1 MSNLLPCW
9 LQRWLLSLLSLLLC
23 IMTTGCWSA
32 YEIQQVDYAKAIG
45 IEYKDGMY
53 HIYVQTLDF
62 SSIAKTDNS
71 GKSSE
76 SPPIWVGHAQGKT
89 MSLAMNE
96 LWRASQLHIA
106 WGHVTAIVMAESV
119 LNNQHIKDVFD
130 MLGRFPEARYTTWV
144 YGTREPL
151 LDILSTASIYNLSPL
166 DSILHNPLPS
176 YMENSLFA
184 PVLSF
189 ELIAKHNDPATTTYL
204 PVIALNKDLWLQ
216 NKKEHD
222 LFLIEGAYFERM
234 GEKFNFL
241 SRDELSGYH
250 WLIKGMRRAPLLVQ
264 KNGVIYGALSVGLPT
279 IKIEPIIRGEKVTF
293 RIDAKYLTALYE
305 YLVPMTY
312 DEMTQVSVDT
322 LKEQIME
329 TYRNGLKR
337 GVDVYGLQEKL
348 YRKNPKLWHKLSG
361 DGENLILTED
371 SIETLNIHLTIPYTG
386 KYKRKV

>member
-1 MSNLLPCW
+1 MNRLLRRCV
-9 LQRWLLSLLSLLLC
+9 LGLLSLSLV

-45 IEYKDGMY
+45 IDFKDGMY

-62 SSIAKTDNS
+62 SSIAK
-71 GKSSE
+71 SE
-76 SPPIWVGHAQGKT
+76 SSSKTAEAPPIWVGHAEGKT

-106 WGHVTAIVMAESV
+106 WGHVTAIVLADGV
-119 LNNQHIKDVFD
+119 LNNKHIKDVFD

-189 ELIAKHNDPATTTYL
+189 ELIATHNDPATTTYL
-204 PVIALNKDLWLQ
+204 PVISLNKELWLQ

-222 LFLIEGAYFERM
+222 LFLIEGAFFERT
-234 GEKFNFL
+234 GKNFEFMSHNDL
-241 SRDELSGYH
+241 PGYH
-250 WLIKGMRRAPLLVQ
+250 WLVKGMRRAPLLIQ
-264 KNGVIYGALSVGLPT
+264 KDNVIYGALSVGLPT
-279 IKIEPIIRGEKVTF
+279 IKIKPIIHGDHVTF
-293 RIDAKYLTALYE
+293 SIDAKYLTALYE
-305 YLVPMTY
+305 YLVPMPY
-312 DEMTQVSVDT
+312 DEMTRVSEDK

-329 TYRNGLKR
+329 TYRHGLER
-337 GVDVYGLQEKL
+337 GVDVFGLQEKL
-348 YRKNPKLWHKLSG
+348 YRKDPKLWHKLSG
-361 DGENLILTED
+361 DGEKLILSED
-371 SIETLNIHLTIPYTG
+371 SIEELNIHLTIPYTG